1 MEGQFQVD
9 RGSCSSMREGYE
21 AIPAVEPNR
30 PELGW
35 QFVTD
40 MEQVLGGGSE
50 PDPLFFVQS
59 WTLGVPA
66 AVESFHQRKQSQK
79 GRERRG
85 NSFQDFASLATLTFA
100 QQSELTAEY
109 HSSSRFGIAESYGA
123 DWQTQPAEE
132 PAAWSEDRAPRD
144 WKRFA
149 AECDSSLDT
158 LHPMTQRG
166 ACRLLGV
173 TETSTREQI
182 KAAYRRMASRCHPDR
197 LEGKTAEERQLATEE
212 MAAIN
217 EAYRLLG
224 NGPQ

>member
-1 MEGQFQVD
+1 M
-9 RGSCSSMREGYE
+9 
-21 AIPAVEPNR
+21 PAVEPDR
-30 PELGW
+30 PELGC
-35 QFVTD
+35 QFVAE

-66 AVESFHQRKQSQK
+66 AVENFHQRKQMQK

-85 NSFQDFASLATLTFA
+85 NAFQNFASLASLSFA

-123 DWQTQPAEE
+123 AWQTPLEE
-132 PAAWSEDRAPRD
+132 PVGRSQDRAPRD

-149 AECDSSLDT
+149 AECDSGLDT

-173 TETSTREQI
+173 AATSTREQI

-217 EAYRLLG
+217 EAYRLLSSG
-224 NGPQ
+224 LL